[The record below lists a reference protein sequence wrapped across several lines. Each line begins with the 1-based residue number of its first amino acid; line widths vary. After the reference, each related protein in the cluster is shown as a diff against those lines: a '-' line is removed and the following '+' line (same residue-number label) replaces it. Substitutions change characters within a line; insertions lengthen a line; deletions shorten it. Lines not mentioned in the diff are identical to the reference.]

1 MMYFVRYLSFAT
13 DQMFRMIDNTQQLS
27 QLQQ

>member
-13 DQMFRMIDNTQQLS
+13 DLMFPMIDNTQQLS